1 MKAAQLL
8 ALSTLF
14 VALTACFG
22 SNDEATDANE
32 DSDETE
38 CTEDTQRCAEDD
50 SAVEQCVDGFWQT
63 WTDCD
68 DGCTMSEGEPSC
80 DDTVAG

>member
-1 MKAAQLL
+1 MKTAQIL

-22 SNDEATDANE
+22 SGDQPSEGT
-32 DSDETE
+32 SDEPAAE
-38 CTEDTQRCAEDD
+38 CIDDTQRCSDDD
-50 SAVEQCVDGFWQT
+50 SAIEQCIDGAWQT

-68 DGCTMSEGEPSC
+68 GGCSMSEGEAEC
-80 DDTVAG
+80 DEIVAG